1 VMSSKAVHGHIRP
14 FDAHGRHMCPI
25 SSHSHASR
33 CGKWRR
39 LSTGPSGQS
48 TKRPMWEWQGSA
60 CLPSLGW
67 SWGSCGCGR
76 SQSAAARLLSSMVPS
91 TVCSRAIGCA
101 MMNAC
106 DVCVR
111 RQRLEATLVARQ
123 ATAESRAEMDRYIG
137 GSAAALE
144 STQAAKSKC
153 EAALACCRQAI
164 QNKVDEITIDG
175 PRARRR
181 AVDAYNEEPRHRRQP
196 RWFYLEFEL
205 RRSRALLMSRKQA
218 VVFEEAENRQ
228 LWEDV
233 QIAAQTDPPHSLE
246 AWLQAAV
253 QKERLRGALV
263 REQLT
268 LRLMQGRRRARALAS
283 DAVGMVEL

>member
-1 VMSSKAVHGHIRP
+1 
-14 FDAHGRHMCPI
+14 
-25 SSHSHASR
+25 
-33 CGKWRR
+33 
-39 LSTGPSGQS
+39 
-48 TKRPMWEWQGSA
+48 
-60 CLPSLGW
+60 
-67 SWGSCGCGR
+67 
-76 SQSAAARLLSSMVPS
+76 
-91 TVCSRAIGCA
+91 
-101 MMNAC
+101 
-106 DVCVR
+106 
-111 RQRLEATLVARQ
+111 
-123 ATAESRAEMDRYIG
+123 MDRYIG